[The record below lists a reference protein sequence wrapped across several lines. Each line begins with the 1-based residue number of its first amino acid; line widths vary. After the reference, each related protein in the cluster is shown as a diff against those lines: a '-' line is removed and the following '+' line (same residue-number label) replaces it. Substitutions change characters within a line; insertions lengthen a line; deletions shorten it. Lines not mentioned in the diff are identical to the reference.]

1 MIKGAFEYAAHFAQ
15 IVLFLSYYGI
25 LCNFLA
31 FIGANMKQ
39 STHKLDATDRRIMAV
54 LQDDGR
60 ITNQRLAENVGVSA
74 AACWR
79 RTKALEASGV
89 IKKYMAIVDPKAVGH
104 GLCAIVNISLT
115 RHSTNNA
122 EKFMEAART
131 RAEVQECYAVTGDA
145 DFMLRVV
152 VPDMDAYD
160 QFLEGFIFTLPGIS
174 QVRSNFA
181 LREIKFDISVP
192 MTG

>member
-1 MIKGAFEYAAHFAQ
+1 VKHDEFG
-15 IVLFLSYYGI
+15 
-25 LCNFLA
+25 
-31 FIGANMKQ
+31 
-39 STHKLDATDRRIMAV
+39 LDATNRRIIAA

-60 ITNQRLAENVGVSA
+60 ITNQRLAEKAGISA

-89 IKKYMAIVDPKAVGH
+89 IKKYMAIVDPKAVGY

-115 RHSTNNA
+115 RHSKNNA
-122 EKFMEAART
+122 EKFMEAARV

-160 QFLEGFIFTLPGIS
+160 QFLEGFLFNIEGIS

-181 LREIKFDISVP
+181 LREIKFDISLP
-192 MTG
+192 MPGHHAQS